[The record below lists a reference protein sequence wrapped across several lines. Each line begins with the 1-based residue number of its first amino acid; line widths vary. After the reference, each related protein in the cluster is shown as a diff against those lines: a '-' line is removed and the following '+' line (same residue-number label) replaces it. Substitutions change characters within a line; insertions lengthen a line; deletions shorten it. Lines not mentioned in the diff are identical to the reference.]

1 MSHIITEY
9 ILDINKNYA
18 LFHIICT
25 LLVGIYM
32 FLLDMIAQKL
42 VCKEIGVKALRTAIF
57 V

>member
-1 MSHIITEY
+1 MSHIISEY